1 MYSCNMCTYVAVVI
15 LGLTMI
21 IMVESEYC
29 PRLASCPGCL
39 YAASLTLV
47 PVNTHYVMYVTVEV
61 SDVVSGKTEVLI
73 TKVNF
78 STVLLQSAHCV
89 CMFVYAYVWRYTHVS
104 SVGGVS
110 IQQ

>member
-1 MYSCNMCTYVAVVI
+1 VVVVI
-15 LGLTMI
+15 LFLTMI

-39 YAASLTLV
+39 YAASSTLA

-89 CMFVYAYVWRYTHVS
+89 CDVVIVICNCNDCILNVITS
-104 SVGGVS
+104 SL
-110 IQQ
+110 ICTRD